1 MTELAPTAEDPLL
14 AQNSELIGGAAG
26 LHRRSH
32 RRWWTPLRVLI
43 VLTGLSYSLGI
54 WLGSSCRSSGW
65 ISPERYEHL
74 CYTDIHPFYGLQGLA
89 QGAVPY
95 VDLSTSHQ
103 GVDAPVLVGMFME
116 VSALLTRWLSA
127 LRPQADVAT
136 LFFDVNVVLLL
147 LPLLL
152 AVIATALAARNRPWD
167 AAMVALAPIIILA
180 SRINWDLLAVALV
193 ALAMLQL
200 SRSRNLSA
208 GVLLGAAM
216 SAAHYP
222 VVILFGLVLLAL
234 RTKQWQAAGRI
245 VLSALVT
252 WLAINVPF
260 MVINVEGWA
269 AIYRKVVD
277 SAPDLGS
284 VWFAISQWG
293 GPQLTAGQVSLAAL
307 FLFLAALA
315 GIAAVVLQA
324 PQPPRA
330 ASVIFLVLAAY
341 VVTAK
346 GFAPQFG
353 LWLIPLAV
361 LARPRWR
368 DFLIWQTAEVVYFVS
383 VWWFLAGYQID
394 GAKGLTSQWYALA
407 TLVHIAGTVFFA
419 IMVIRDMRR
428 PQDDPVR
435 ITNPDREQHQSAM
448 W

>member
-26 LHRRSH
+26 AHRRSH

-74 CYTDIHPFYGLQGLA
+74 CYTDIHPFYSLQGLA

-95 VDLSTSHQ
+95 VDLSASHQ

-147 LPLLL
+147 LPLLI
-152 AVIATALAARNRPWD
+152 AVIATALAERNRPWD

-222 VVILFGLVLLAL
+222 VVILFGLVLLAF

-245 VLSALVT
+245 VLSALIA

-269 AIYRKVVD
+269 AIYRKVID

-284 VWFAISQWG
+284 VWFAIGQWG
-293 GPQLTAGQVSLAAL
+293 GPQLTAGQASLAAL

-315 GIAAVVLQA
+315 GIAAVVMQA

-330 ASVIFLVLAAY
+330 VSVIFLVLAAY

-368 DFLIWQTAEVVYFVS
+368 DFLIWQAAEVVYFVS

-394 GAKGLTSQWYALA
+394 GAKGMTSQWYALA
-407 TLVHIAGTVFFA
+407 TLVHIAGTAFFA
-419 IMVIRDMRR
+419 VMVIRDIRR
-428 PQDDPVR
+428 PPDDPVR
-435 ITNPDREQHQSAM
+435 TTSPDRERHQSAM